1 VEAARQPVNLLRS
14 GATVGVDLGRRAI
27 KVVVIRWGSP
37 PRLVYAARHGTPDG
51 AVEGG
56 VIRNAAALSAALR
69 EALRGAGVTGAR
81 GVLGIQ
87 GRTALVRTF
96 LVPPMPKDELKTAVR
111 WEAERQLPLR
121 IEEAVLD
128 AQVVRHVT
136 EDGQPRLEVLM
147 AAVPERDALSYYQ
160 VANDAGLDVA
170 ALEVS
175 SLALARAL
183 TSDDKALT
191 AAIDVGSDAT
201 ETVIAHP
208 ALPPVCRT
216 LPVGGDDLAL
226 PPTSPTTPGW
236 KDLLEGVARSFEYFQ
251 AQARV
256 GKIERVVVTGEG
268 AVVSAVARV
277 LAVELDVP
285 VSIGDPLS
293 RVTIAPNVNGDLREQ
308 PATFAVAV
316 GLALR
321 TIP

>member
-1 VEAARQPVNLLRS
+1 VTLLRS

-27 KVVVIRWGSP
+27 KLAVIRWGHP
-37 PRLVYAARHGTPDG
+37 PRLIYAARHVTPDG

-56 VIRNAAALSAALR
+56 VIRNAAALSATLR
-69 EALRGAGVTGAR
+69 EALRGAGGTGMR
-81 GVLGIQ
+81 GVLAIQ

-96 LVPPMPKDELKTAVR
+96 LVPPMPHDELKTAVR

-147 AAVPERDALSYYQ
+147 AAVPERDAMSYYQ
-160 VANDAGLDVA
+160 VAHDAGLEVA

-183 TSDDKALT
+183 TSKEDTLT
-191 AAIDVGSDAT
+191 AAIDVGGDTT
-201 ETVIAHP
+201 ETVIVHP

-216 LPVGGDDLAL
+216 LSVGADDLTL
-226 PPTSPTTPGW
+226 PPSSPTARGW
-236 KDLLEGVARSFEYFQ
+236 KELLEGVARSFEYFQ
-251 AQARV
+251 AQARI

-268 AVVSAVARV
+268 AAVPAVVRV
-277 LAVELDVP
+277 LAADLNVP
-285 VSIGDPLS
+285 VAIGDPLS
-293 RVTIAPNVNGDLREQ
+293 RVTIGPNVDGDLREQ
-308 PATFAVAV
+308 PASFAVAV

-321 TIP
+321 PLP